1 MHERISEVRK
11 AKKISQNKFAEE
23 LNLSRNF
30 ISLIETGAREPS
42 ERTIK
47 DICLKF
53 EVNEQWLRTG
63 EGEMFLPTDREKDL
77 AKLSV
82 KYLTDVPDSFRRRFI
97 SYLAKMTDEQ
107 WQLLEDF
114 FDELAKKE
122 SKE

>member
-114 FDELAKKE
+114 FNELAKKE

>member
-63 EGEMFLPTDREKDL
+63 EGEMFLPTDRERDL

-114 FDELAKKE
+114 FNELAKKE